1 MASPTPAGFDA
12 SAVIA
17 GLHKAM
23 AFGAPSNDSDQA
35 TFVMPQTILSTTGPL
50 DDEGVPFDPAVT
62 PVKSVLSRKTVPC
75 AYEYIDAQGKIE
87 NLGII
92 NPSRIKFTLLDD
104 DYQEV
109 KGFAYAVVGGQ
120 KYLYRKTEP
129 PVALGSIDVW
139 TVYCQSEDES

>member
-1 MASPTPAGFDA
+1 MATPVPSGF
-12 SAVIA
+12 SAANVIA

-23 AFGAPSNDSDQA
+23 AFGAPNEDSDQA

-50 DDEGVPFDPAVT
+50 DDENVPFNPSVT
-62 PVKSVLSRKTVPC
+62 PVKSTISRRTVPC
-75 AYEYIDAQGKIE
+75 AYEYVDAQGKIE

-92 NPSRIKFTLLDD
+92 NPSRVKITLLDD

-109 KGFAYAVVGGQ
+109 KGFDYVVIGGQ

-139 TVYCQSEDES
+139 TVYCQAEDES